1 MTAPYVSDKNA
12 LVIAVLLAL
21 SIPVVSQPVATKTAD
36 QLSRELSDGSAKVRG
51 RAAADLSRL
60 GYEAIQ
66 AVPALSAALKH
77 DDAAVRSGAA
87 LTISKI
93 GPEAAAVQ
101 GGSQDAN
108 LAQEPAPPPPAKVA
122 NPMASFARMVSGE
135 WRTTALA
142 GTSTFDTWHWGPGQH
157 SMRVMTDGSGAAGE
171 PWREL
176 QVFYWHPGR
185 KQVYLLGLSPFARGV
200 SDGTIKFEGE
210 TADGV
215 FDLYQTGATPRLRKM
230 GLHWAFD
237 GPDKYHDILL
247 EATGPDG
254 LKPMN
259 EWDHIRSKT
268 PTAKRQRT
276 GEEAPKPSGRLKAL
290 ESLLGHTW
298 NAKGNWG
305 NGDAFHIESTFE
317 WIPLANAIYAR
328 SFALRGNG
336 EPTHVL
342 DAYFYHH
349 TGTDRLHCL
358 ALLNLGGVYEG
369 DLTVLD
375 GGALQLDLKGYEG
388 ERVVP
393 YVVRFDFEKDGT
405 LYHRIWSLAGAER
418 TPMLDVHH
426 TVSEMSK
433 GNKGDLWLGT
443 HEAGAY
449 KFNGKTF
456 EKLLK
461 PKKDQ
466 PARSG
471 EVEAPKEA
479 LKDNPLD
486 NLARAADAPP
496 GGRIDEP
503 ANRDPYFTPI
513 AAKTTSSMP
522 RVIIRNIREDRAG
535 NIWFA
540 TFGGPIRFNG
550 KDFTNFSEEVGLAKT
565 RIFSLLEDRSG
576 ALWFGSITGGASR
589 YDGKTFTNFTE
600 KEGLGDN
607 DVHWIFEDRNARIW
621 FGTGKGVS
629 RYDGKSMTNF
639 TTKEGLVHN
648 SVYTIAEDA
657 SGRIWFGTQGGICSY
672 DGKSFSNL
680 ADQVG
685 RSFVNIRAMVV
696 DRSGNLWF
704 GGQEGAFRYDGKTL
718 TTFTTKEGLLDDFVG
733 SMIVDRAGNVWLG
746 HPGRFPDGQ
755 GGGASRYDGKS
766 FKQFTQK
773 DGLGSLTVY
782 CMLEDK
788 AGNIWFGSVDA
799 GACRYDG
806 KTFTSFSAI
815 TPPSVPAQGRS
826 K

>member
-21 SIPVVSQPVATKTAD
+21 SVPVGSQPFATKTAD

-93 GPEAAAVQ
+93 GPEAAAAQ

-108 LAQEPAPPPPAKVA
+108 LAQEPAPPSRQGRQP
-122 NPMASFARMVSGE
+122 NGEFWRMVSGE

-185 KQVYLLGLSPFARGV
+185 KQVCLLGLSPFARGV

-259 EWDHIRSKT
+259 EWDHIRSKA

-358 ALLNLGGVYEG
+358 ALSNLGGVYEG

-405 LYHRIWSLAGAER
+405 LHHRIWSLAGAER

-433 GNKGDLWLGT
+433 SIWYVFQD
-443 HEAGAY
+443 
-449 KFNGKTF
+449 
-456 EKLLK
+456 
-461 PKKDQ
+461 KKD
-466 PARSG
+466 
-471 EVEAPKEA
+471 
-479 LKDNPLD
+479 N
-486 NLARAADAPP
+486 
-496 GGRIDEP
+496 
-503 ANRDPYFTPI
+503 Y
-513 AAKTTSSMP
+513 
-522 RVIIRNIREDRAG
+522 
-535 NIWFA
+535 
-540 TFGGPIRFNG
+540 
-550 KDFTNFSEEVGLAKT
+550 
-565 RIFSLLEDRSG
+565 
-576 ALWFGSITGGASR
+576 WFGSDGQGVYRFDGTTIT
-589 YDGKTFTNFTE
+589 
-600 KEGLGDN
+600 
-607 DVHWIFEDRNARIW
+607 H
-621 FGTGKGVS
+621 
-629 RYDGKSMTNF
+629 F
-639 TTKEGLVHN
+639 TTKDGLSNDRIRGIQQHK
-648 SVYTIAEDA
+648 
-657 SGRIWFGTQGGICSY
+657 SGDILITTL
-672 DGKSFSNL
+672 DGVSKYNG
-680 ADQVG
+680 Q
-685 RSFVNIRAMVV
+685 RFVTLPVTVMDSPDKGWVLDPDDV
-696 DRSGNLWF
+696 WLPWQP
-704 GGQEGAFRYDGKTL
+704 GQKGPYHYDGKTL
-718 TTFTTKEGLLDDFVG
+718 YHLKFPKHPRRMSTMRIIQILDGVPMKCTASTKTAGGTCG
-733 SMIVDRAGNVWLG
+733 SAHRTS
-746 HPGRFPDGQ
+746 
-755 GGGASRYDGKS
+755 ASAASMASTWIG
-766 FKQFTQK
+766 
-773 DGLGSLTVY
+773 
-782 CMLEDK
+782 CM
-788 AGNIWFGSVDA
+788 
-799 GACRYDG
+799 
-806 KTFTSFSAI
+806 KTI
-815 TPPSVPAQGRS
+815 
-826 K
+826 